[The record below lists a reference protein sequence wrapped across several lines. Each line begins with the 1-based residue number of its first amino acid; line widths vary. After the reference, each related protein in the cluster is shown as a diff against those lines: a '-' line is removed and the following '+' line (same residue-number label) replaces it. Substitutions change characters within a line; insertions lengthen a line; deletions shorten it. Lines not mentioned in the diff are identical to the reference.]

1 MQVGPQVGPHPD
13 HSDKGGIPFGG
24 MWAPTPPFF
33 STSSRNQLLFLYK
46 LPREWGLEF
55 LPSRKWL
62 KRVMVLCVVHKAKQK
77 IPQYFELIHLSSKG
91 PIGHLCQNA
100 LKDGMQKTALCG
112 SVLETLVSLLKCL
125 TYFNHTLSF

>member
-1 MQVGPQVGPHPD
+1 
-13 HSDKGGIPFGG
+13 
-24 MWAPTPPFF
+24 
-33 STSSRNQLLFLYK
+33 
-46 LPREWGLEF
+46 
-55 LPSRKWL
+55 
-62 KRVMVLCVVHKAKQK
+62 MVLCVVHKAKQK

-91 PIGHLCQNA
+91 PIGHICQNA